1 MNITGWKIR
10 KGKKMSEKFIL
21 EQDAYEQTLEPS
33 LVPFADYL
41 NLENEK
47 DKLEKEYE
55 EFKTNVFYF
64 VKDSDLGGLMKYLKK
79 EGVF

>member
-1 MNITGWKIR
+1 
-10 KGKKMSEKFIL
+10 MSEKFIL

-33 LVPFADYL
+33 LVPFQDYL

-47 DKLEKEYE
+47 DELEKEYE

-64 VKDSDLGGLMKYLKK
+64 VKDSDLGGLMEYLKK

>member
-1 MNITGWKIR
+1 
-10 KGKKMSEKFIL
+10 MSEKFIL

-33 LVPFADYL
+33 LVPFQDYL
-41 NLENEK
+41 YLENEK
-47 DKLEKEYE
+47 DELEKEYE

-64 VKDSDLGGLMKYLKK
+64 VKDSNLDGLMEYLKK

>member
-1 MNITGWKIR
+1 
-10 KGKKMSEKFIL
+10 MSEKFIL

-33 LVPFADYL
+33 LVPFQDYL

-47 DKLEKEYE
+47 DELEKEYE

-64 VKDSDLGGLMKYLKK
+64 VKDSDLDGLMEYLKK